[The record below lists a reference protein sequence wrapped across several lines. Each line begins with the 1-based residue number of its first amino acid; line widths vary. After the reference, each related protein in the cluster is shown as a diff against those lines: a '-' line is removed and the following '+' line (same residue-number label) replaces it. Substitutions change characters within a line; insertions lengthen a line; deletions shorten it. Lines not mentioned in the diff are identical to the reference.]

1 MAYSD
6 ELRQHSGF
14 VSTGSSL
21 PSQLFLMQTLSQ
33 TLPDEAATLAAGE
46 AIGRLLGA
54 QPASSLRL
62 HVDLI
67 GDLGA
72 GKTTLVR
79 GVLRGLGYAGRVKSP
94 TYPLLETYR
103 VGDLPLAHFDL
114 YRLESPESFLEAGFE
129 ESFAGPGVRFVEWPA
144 QAGPHLPPADWALA
158 LTESPSGGRDLSIA
172 ASSPVGATLLAHLV
186 L

>member
-6 ELRQHSGF
+6 DLRQHSGF
-14 VSTGSSL
+14 AARL
-21 PSQLFLMQTLSQ
+21 RFDCAAFPMQTLVRI
-33 TLPDEAATLAAGE
+33 LPDEAATLAAGE

-79 GVLRGLGYAGRVKSP
+79 GVLRGLGYGGRVKSP
-94 TYPLLETYR
+94 TYPLLESYR
-103 VGDLPLAHFDL
+103 VGDLSLAHFDL
-114 YRLESPESFLEAGFE
+114 YRLEAPEAFVEAGFE
-129 ESFAGPGVRFVEWPA
+129 ESFVGPGVRFVEWPA
-144 QAGPHLPPADWALA
+144 QAGCYLPTADWRLTLREVPQGGREMSIESYDPAGAALLAALA
-158 LTESPSGGRDLSIA
+158 
-172 ASSPVGATLLAHLV
+172 
-186 L
+186 